1 MANVGDSRC
10 FLGQVNDAGKVTAV
24 PLTSDHTPDVPA
36 EAARIHAHQARQTV
50 DALLCKEECGCC
62 QHQHS
67 HVLTAALDKLGHAV
81 HLNQWRPG
89 RPCFYCLLTVLRF
102 AETADAAGRGA

>member
-10 FLGQVNDAGKVTAV
+10 FLGHVDEAGKVTAV

-36 EAARIHAHQARQTV
+36 EAARIHAHQARHAV
-50 DALLCKEECGCC
+50 DALLGKEECVGS

-67 HVLTAALDKLGHAV
+67 HGSRRLLTRHAV
-81 HLNQWRPG
+81 HLNQ
-89 RPCFYCLLTVLRF
+89 
-102 AETADAAGRGA
+102 